1 MTSMNNWGLS
11 NVRGS
16 EMSDML
22 KAVESRVSPADWQRM
37 AKHAQIGPDE
47 LKAKVLKA
55 LQGHAD
61 GKDLA
66 VARTFP
72 VLSDAT
78 KKDSCHTQSFEISLF
93 KIIGLSGSLTL
104 CGDSS
109 TDWSA
114 ELKVCLLLA
123 GSEVW
128 CTSYKFDPHN
138 LGVCFEP
145 SVGLAKARLCFN
157 LELGVDKV
165 CLHISGNA
173 CVWIFGWQCGDFDTT
188 VFCLPLP

>member
-1 MTSMNNWGLS
+1 
-11 NVRGS
+11 
-16 EMSDML
+16 MSDIL
-22 KAVESRVSPADWQRM
+22 KALESRVSPADWQRM
-37 AKHAQIGPDE
+37 AMHAKIDPDE

-55 LQGHAD
+55 LQGHAAA
-61 GKDLA
+61 KDLA
-66 VARTFP
+66 VASDFP
-72 VLSDAT
+72 VLSDAI
-78 KKDSCHTQSFEISLF
+78 KNGSCHTQSFEISLF

-145 SVGLAKARLCFN
+145 SVGAAKARLCFN
-157 LELGVDKV
+157 LELVGDKV
-165 CLHISGNA
+165 CLRISGNA
-173 CVWIFGWQCGDFDTT
+173 CVFLFGWQCGDFDTT